1 MSEKSEIV
9 GWGQRALEQE
19 SLALTQAAT
28 KLSENFADAV
38 LRIFATKG
46 KVVLTGLG
54 KSGHI
59 ARKIAATFASTGT
72 SSFFMHPSEALHG
85 DSGMLDG
92 NDILLAIGFNGE
104 TREVVEVAKFARRIG
119 VCVISITGNLHS
131 ALASLSDIVLDG
143 GVATEACPLNLAPTS
158 STTVALAL
166 GDALAVALM
175 RKRGFQEVD
184 FARYHPE
191 GSLGR
196 KLSLVRQHMIDIERM
211 SLLRTN
217 SSFQDT
223 LHKVTQNNLGIS
235 AVVSD
240 AKAVEGVVTDGDLR
254 RAILQHQGAIFG
266 LCAHD
271 FMTREPK
278 LIVPH
283 ALAVDALQVM
293 EAKKI
298 TALLVVDDLKQRTL
312 LGLVRMH
319 DLLAAKII

>member
-1 MSEKSEIV
+1 MSEKNEIV
-9 GWGQRALEQE
+9 HWGQRALEQE
-19 SLALTQAAT
+19 SLALAQAAT
-28 KLSENFADAV
+28 KLSENFSDAV
-38 LRIFATKG
+38 LRIVANKG

-72 SSFFMHPSEALHG
+72 PSFFMHPSEALHG
-85 DSGMLDG
+85 DSGMVDK

-119 VCVISITGNLHS
+119 VCVISITGNLNS
-131 ALASLSDIVLDG
+131 SLASLSDIVLDG
-143 GVATEACPLNLAPTS
+143 SVTAEACPLNLAPTS

-191 GSLGR
+191 GALGR
-196 KLSLVRQHMIDIERM
+196 KLSLVKQHMIDIERI
-211 SLLRTN
+211 SLLKAH
-217 SSFQDT
+217 SSFKDT

-240 AKAVEGVVTDGDLR
+240 SKVVEGVVTDGDLR
-254 RAILQHQGAIFG
+254 RAILEHQAAIFE
-266 LCAHD
+266 LCAKD
-271 FMTREPK
+271 FMTKEPK
-278 LIVPH
+278 LIGPN

-298 TALLVVDDLKQRTL
+298 TALLVVDDLKRKTL